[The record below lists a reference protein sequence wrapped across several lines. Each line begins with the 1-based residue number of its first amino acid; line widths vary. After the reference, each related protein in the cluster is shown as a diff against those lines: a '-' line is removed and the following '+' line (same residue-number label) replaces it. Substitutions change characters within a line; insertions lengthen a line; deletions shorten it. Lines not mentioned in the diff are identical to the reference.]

1 MSVWKK
7 YIAELIGTFAL
18 VLFGCG
24 TAVIAGEKV
33 GFAGISL
40 AFGFAVLIM
49 AYGIGGIS
57 GCHVNPAVTIS
68 MLVAG
73 KINGK
78 DSIMYIIMQCIGAI
92 IGAAAILAIAVGQ
105 SGYSLAIN
113 GLGQN
118 GYGDFSPGK
127 YSLGAC
133 FIAEIILT
141 FLFLIVILGSTSKFA
156 PQGFAG
162 IPIGIA
168 LVVIHLIGIP
178 ITGTS
183 VNPARSLGPAV
194 FAGGAAL
201 SQLWLFIVAPII
213 GGIIA
218 AIVWKFLFEKE

>member
-1 MSVWKK
+1 MSSVKK

-24 TAVIAGEKV
+24 TAVIAGDKV
-33 GFAGISL
+33 GFAGIAL

-49 AYGIGGIS
+49 AYAIGGIS

-68 MLVAG
+68 MLVAR
-73 KINGK
+73 KISVK
-78 DSIMYIIMQCIGAI
+78 DTILYVIMQCIGAV
-92 IGAAAILAIAVGQ
+92 IGAAVILAIA
-105 SGYSLAIN
+105 SGKLEYSLAGK

-118 GYGDFSPGK
+118 GYGEFSPGG

-133 FIAEIILT
+133 FIAELVLT
-141 FLFLIVILGSTSKFA
+141 FLFLMVIFGSTSKYA

-168 LVVIHLIGIP
+168 LTTIHLIGIP

-183 VNPARSLGPAV
+183 VNPARSFGPALFV
-194 FAGGAAL
+194 GGGAL
-201 SQLWLFIVAPII
+201 SQLWLFIVAPIL

-218 AIVWKFLFEKE
+218 AIIWKFLFEKE

>member
-1 MSVWKK
+1 MGSAKK

-49 AYGIGGIS
+49 AYAIGGIS
-57 GCHVNPAVTIS
+57 GCHVNPAVTIG
-68 MLVAG
+68 MLVAR
-73 KINGK
+73 KIGGK
-78 DSIMYIIMQCIGAI
+78 DAIIYIIMQCIGAI
-92 IGAAAILAIAVGQ
+92 IGAAILLAIAVGQ
-105 SGYSLAIN
+105 IDYTG
-113 GLGQN
+113 GMGQN
-118 GYGDFSPGK
+118 GYGDLSPGK
-127 YSLGAC
+127 YSLGSC
-133 FIAEIILT
+133 FIAEVVLT
-141 FLFLIVILGSTSKFA
+141 FLFLIVIFGSTSKFA

-162 IPIGIA
+162 IAIGIA
-168 LVVIHLIGIP
+168 LVAIHLIGIP

-183 VNPARSLGPAV
+183 VNPARSLGPAI
-194 FAGGAAL
+194 FAGTAAL

-218 AIVWKFLFEKE
+218 AIVWKFLLEKE